1 MSFVVL
7 GTGLLATF
15 RLGTGFINKRLNL
28 ANKTRCD
35 IMVTV
40 IH

>member
-7 GTGLLATF
+7 GTDLLATF
-15 RLGTGFINKRLNL
+15 RLWTGFINKRLNL
-28 ANKTRCD
+28 TNKTRYD